1 MDYAVRATAAQGTVR
16 AFACT
21 SKELVGEAVKI
32 HGCTMTAAAALGRTL
47 TVGAMMGT
55 MMLQNET
62 DKLTLQ
68 INSRGPIGGII
79 VVADHKGNVKGEV
92 YNPKIDVYTKND
104 GKKLDVGKAVGKGV
118 LNVIKDLAM
127 KEPYIGQIPLV
138 SGEIAEDFTN
148 YFAVSEQI
156 PSAVALG
163 VLVEPDGTIKSA
175 GGLIVQLMP
184 GAEDEVITH
193 LEKFFGNGFSI
204 SHELESGKTP
214 EDILKDALGELDLQ
228 IFEKPEIKYN
238 CDCNRERFERGLISL
253 GKKEINDI
261 ITDDGKAE
269 IVCQFCKK
277 KYEFDK
283 ADLEKLLNEIG

>member
-21 SKELVGEAVKI
+21 SKELVEEGVKI
-32 HGCTMTAAAALGRTL
+32 HSCTMTAAAALGRTL

-79 VVADHKGNVKGEV
+79 VVADHHGNVKGEV
-92 YNPKIDVYTKND
+92 YNPNIEVYTKND

-118 LNVIKDLAM
+118 LNVIKDLGM
-127 KEPYIGQIPLV
+127 KEPYVGQIPLV

-148 YFAVSEQI
+148 YFATSEQI

-163 VLVEPDGTIKSA
+163 VLVNPDGSIESA

-184 GAEDEVITH
+184 GAEDEIISH
-193 LEKFFGNGFSI
+193 LEKFFGSGFSI

-214 EDILKDALGELDLQ
+214 EDILQDALGEFDLQ

-238 CDCNRERFERGLISL
+238 CDCNRERFEKGLISL
-253 GKKEINDI
+253 GKQEINDI
-261 ITDDGKAE
+261 IAEDGKAE
-269 IVCQFCKK
+269 IVCQFCRK

-283 ADLEKLLNEIG
+283 MSLEKLLSEIQ